1 VNNGTGTRVEFP
13 PNRKPPGSLL
23 QQANK
28 KQSSA
33 RSPLFYAGVSILAAV
48 LTMALKAGAFLLTG
62 SVGLFSDAAE
72 SGVNLVAAIV
82 AFLALRAAARP
93 PDEEHAYG
101 HTKAEYFSS
110 ALESVL
116 IIAAAIGIAVTAVGR
131 LLEPQPL
138 ENVGLGLAITLVA
151 AGVNGGVG
159 VLLLRGGRRLRSA
172 ALRADGHHLL
182 TDVWTSVGVVAGVF
196 LVWLTDWLILDPLI
210 ALLVAGNI
218 VWIGIRILND
228 TAHGLLDTALP
239 DKEQEVI
246 TGIQSRYEEA
256 GIEFHALRTRSAGR
270 RRFISMHVLVPG
282 RWSVKRGHDLSERIE
297 KDITQA
303 LPMST
308 VFIHIEPLEDPV
320 SWQDQKLDRFAE
332 EGWDTD
338 LH

>member
-1 VNNGTGTRVEFP
+1 M
-13 PNRKPPGSLL
+13 L
-23 QQANK
+23 QANP

-33 RSPLFYAGVSILAAV
+33 RAPLFYAGLSIVAAV
-48 LTMALKAGAFLLTG
+48 VTIALKVGAYLFTG

-72 SGVNLVAAIV
+72 SGVNLVAAV
-82 AFLALRAAARP
+82 GAFLALRTAARP

-116 IIAAAIGIAVTAVGR
+116 IIVAAIGIALTAIGR

-159 VLLLRGGRRLRSA
+159 LLLLRGGRRLRSA

-218 VWIGIRILND
+218 AWIGVRLLND

-239 DKEQEVI
+239 DEEREVI
-246 TGIQSRYEEA
+246 SGIQSHYEEA
-256 GIEFHALRTRSAGR
+256 GIRFHALRTRSAGR

-282 RWSVKRGHDLSERIE
+282 RWSVKRAHDLSERIE
-297 KDITQA
+297 KEITQA

-308 VFIHIEPLEDPV
+308 VFIHIEPVEDPA
-320 SWQDQKLDRFAE
+320 SWRDQRLDRSTE
-332 EGWDTD
+332 EGRDAE

>member
-1 VNNGTGTRVEFP
+1 MQR
-13 PNRKPPGSLL
+13 
-23 QQANK
+23 ANLK
-28 KQSSA
+28 RASV
-33 RSPLFYAGVSILAAV
+33 RSPMFYVTLSIAAAV
-48 LTMALKAGAFLLTG
+48 ITVTLKVGAYLITG

-72 SGVNLVAAIV
+72 SGVNLVAAV
-82 AFLALRAAARP
+82 GAFLALRMAARP

-116 IIAAAIGIAVTAVGR
+116 IIVAAIGIAVTAIGR

-159 VLLLRGGRRLRSA
+159 LLLLRGGRRLRSA

-218 VWIGIRILND
+218 VWMGIRLLND
-228 TAHGLLDTALP
+228 TAHGLLDTALAHE
-239 DKEQEVI
+239 EQEVI
-246 TGIQSRYEEA
+246 SGILSRYEEA
-256 GIEFHALRTRSAGR
+256 GIRFHALRTRSAGR

-282 RWSVKRGHDLSERIE
+282 RWTIKRGHDLSERIE
-297 KDITQA
+297 RDITHA

-308 VFIHIEPLEDPV
+308 VFIHVEPLEDPA
-320 SWQDQKLDRFAE
+320 SWQDQELDRSSE
-332 EGWDTD
+332 ERRDAD
-338 LH
+338 PR

>member
-1 VNNGTGTRVEFP
+1 M
-13 PNRKPPGSLL
+13 
-23 QQANK
+23 
-28 KQSSA
+28 
-33 RSPLFYAGVSILAAV
+33 FYVGLSIVAAV
-48 LTMALKAGAFLLTG
+48 VTITLKVGAYLFTG

-72 SGVNLVAAIV
+72 SGVNLVAAV
-82 AFLALRAAARP
+82 GAFLALRMAARP

-116 IIAAAIGIAVTAVGR
+116 IIVAAIGIAVTAVGR
-131 LLEPQPL
+131 LLEPQLL
-138 ENVGLGLAITLVA
+138 ENVGLGLAITLAA

-159 VLLLRGGRRLRSA
+159 LLLLHGGRSLRSE

-182 TDVWTSVGVVAGVF
+182 TDVWTSVGVVTGVF
-196 LVWLTDWLILDPLI
+196 LVWLTEWLILDPLI
-210 ALLVAGNI
+210 ALLVAGNV
-218 VWIGIRILND
+218 VWIGIRLLND

-239 DKEQEVI
+239 DEEQEVI
-246 TGIQSRYEEA
+246 SGIQSRYEEA
-256 GIEFHALRTRSAGR
+256 GTRFHALRTRSAGR

-282 RWSVKRGHDLSERIE
+282 GWSVKRGHDLSERIE

-308 VFIHIEPLEDPV
+308 VFIHIEPLEDPA
-320 SWQDQKLDRFAE
+320 SWQDQRLDRSSE
-332 EGWDTD
+332 EGRDVD

>member
-1 VNNGTGTRVEFP
+1 M
-13 PNRKPPGSLL
+13 
-23 QQANK
+23 
-28 KQSSA
+28 
-33 RSPLFYAGVSILAAV
+33 FYVGVSILAAL
-48 LTMALKAGAFLLTG
+48 LTMALKAGAFFLTG

-72 SGVNLVAAIV
+72 SGVNLVAAVV
-82 AFLALRAAARP
+82 AFLALRTAARP

-116 IIAAAIGIAVTAVGR
+116 IIAAAIGIGVTAVGR
-131 LLEPQPL
+131 LLEPRPL
-138 ENVGLGLAITLVA
+138 ENVGVGLAITLVA

-159 VLLLRGGRRLRSA
+159 LLLLRGGRRLRSA
-172 ALRADGHHLL
+172 ALHADGQHLL

-210 ALLVAGNI
+210 ALLVAANI

-239 DKEQEVI
+239 DEEQEVI
-246 TGIQSRYEEA
+246 SDIQLRYKEA
-256 GIEFHALRTRSAGR
+256 GIRFHALKTRSAGK

-308 VFIHIEPLEDPV
+308 VFIHIEPLEDPA
-320 SWQDQKLDRFAE
+320 SWQDQELDRASE
-332 EGWDTD
+332 EEQDTN
-338 LH
+338 LP